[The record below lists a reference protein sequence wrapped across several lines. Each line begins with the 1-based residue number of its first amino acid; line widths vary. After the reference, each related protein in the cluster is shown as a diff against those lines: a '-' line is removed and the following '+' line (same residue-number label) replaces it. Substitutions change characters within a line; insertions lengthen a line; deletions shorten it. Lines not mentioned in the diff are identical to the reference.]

1 MNKRSKKKT
10 NKWLV
15 AFLIIFYP
23 IGLIYLIVLL
33 CKKLATKATTVNRS
47 RIQPKSAPSSVST
60 SETAPSSSPAR
71 QSSSFPRYGS
81 REWDE
86 MMEEAKKKREETL
99 RKKRAEFDAELD
111 AIPRAEI
118 VVSKT
123 KAKRNLLA
131 DMPEF
136 TYKNITKA
144 TPIDKIFPLVVV
156 DTETTGLKVSGG
168 DIIEVSA
175 IKFDKGFVP
184 ISCFTTL
191 LKPRKPIPPEA
202 TKINGITDEMV
213 SECPMF
219 SEIAASFS
227 EYIDKCTIVGHN
239 LPFDVNFLHA
249 CGAKLPFKSR
259 FYDTLQIARSCLKKG
274 DDVYNFK
281 LDTLCEHYRIYRS
294 NSHRSLSD
302 CLATAKVFDYLI
314 AERLYR

>member
-1 MNKRSKKKT
+1 MREAEKKKE
-10 NKWLV
+10 NE
-15 AFLIIFYP
+15 FL
-23 IGLIYLIVLL
+23 
-33 CKKLATKATTVNRS
+33 
-47 RIQPKSAPSSVST
+47 Q
-60 SETAPSSSPAR
+60 
-71 QSSSFPRYGS
+71 
-81 REWDE
+81 
-86 MMEEAKKKREETL
+86 
-99 RKKRAEFDAELD
+99 KKRAEFDAELD

-175 IKFDKGFVP
+175 IKYDKGFVP

-219 SEIAASFS
+219 SEIATSFS

-239 LPFDVNFLHA
+239 LPFDVKFLHA
-249 CGAKLPFKSR
+249 CGATLPFKSR

-274 DDVYNFK
+274 VDVDNYK
-281 LDTLCEHYRIYRS
+281 LPTLCELYYIFPS

-302 CLATAKVFDYLI
+302 CLATAKVFQRLI
-314 AERLYR
+314 RERQSR

>member
-1 MNKRSKKKT
+1 MKKRYSKNKT

-33 CKKLATKATTVNRS
+33 CKKLAVKAPTVS
-47 RIQPKSAPSSVST
+47 PTPTPAPV
-60 SETAPSSSPAR
+60 SSSATVRRP
-71 QSSSFPRYGS
+71 SNSPSYLTP
-81 REWDE
+81 EWQAKYEEHKKQQDE
-86 MMEEAKKKREETL
+86 FL
-99 RKKRAEFDAELD
+99 RKKRAEFDAELE

-118 VVSKT
+118 VVSQT
-123 KAKRNLLA
+123 KAKRNLVS

-202 TKINGITDEMV
+202 TKVNGITDEMV

-239 LPFDVNFLHA
+239 LPFDVKFLHA
-249 CGAKLPFKSR
+249 CGATLPFKSR

-274 DDVYNFK
+274 DDVYNYK
-281 LDTLCEHYRIYRS
+281 LDTLCEYYRIYRS